1 MAAGTALDAA
11 SSEFLVGDLVGW
23 EAHSVGGDVD
33 GDAVG
38 SADVDGV
45 VDAGAAGAAVGGD
58 GDACG
63 DQEETATA
71 DLEVMGQYFLR
82 VRVVFGLRLRCSA
95 IASLPDG
102 ESQQAA
108 VSSNPLGAGRRNGKS
123 CC

>member
-1 MAAGTALDAA
+1 MAAETTLDAA
-11 SSEFLVGDLVGW
+11 SSEFLVGVLVGL
-23 EAHSVGGDVD
+23 EAHSVGG
-33 GDAVG
+33 GDADVG

-45 VDAGAAGAAVGGD
+45 VDAGVAGDAVGGD

-63 DQEETATA
+63 DQGETATE

-102 ESQQAA
+102 GSQQAA